1 MQYRLVLPPELGLE
15 PADFVA
21 TWNDEQET
29 RYVAEA
35 RLSPASS
42 RRFDPTLATV
52 AIELA
57 IGVSSGVASAG
68 IYDLIKKVV
77 AKKGVQKH
85 TQIVELDQPDG
96 SKMLIMNIDEQ

>member
-1 MQYRLVLPPELGLE
+1 M
-15 PADFVA
+15 
-21 TWNDEQET
+21 
-29 RYVAEA
+29 
-35 RLSPASS
+35 
-42 RRFDPTLATV
+42 TV

-68 IYDLIKKVV
+68 IYDLIRGSWLKR
-77 AKKGVQKH
+77 GEEH